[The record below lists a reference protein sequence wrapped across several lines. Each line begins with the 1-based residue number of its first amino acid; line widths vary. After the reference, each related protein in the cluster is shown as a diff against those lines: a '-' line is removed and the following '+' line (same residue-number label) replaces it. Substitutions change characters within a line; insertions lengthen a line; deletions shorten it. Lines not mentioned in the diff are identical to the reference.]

1 MHGTQLASGIGT
13 VLVILVL
20 GPLGALEPL
29 ETWWFD
35 RLFEL
40 RGSRAPT
47 TPIIIVTID
56 ESSITEMNQQWPF
69 PRARHADLIDRIS
82 AGHPLAI
89 GVDLLFDGPS
99 AWGARDDEAL
109 GAAIMRAGTVVLSA
123 AKTTDV
129 QMLDGQVAIER
140 TFSRVP
146 LPVIRRGAA
155 AVAHTNIPVESDA
168 HIRRARLARLL
179 FGDQALPAFDTVIH
193 EIAGRAGLR
202 VRPLPTAPETEIL
215 INFRGGPRTFP
226 WVPYYRVL
234 RGEVGSEVFSGK
246 IVLIGATS
254 PLLHDLFPTVFAGSG
269 DMPGIEIHANVI
281 ETLVRGDPVRAT
293 PWWVSTIVAVGLS
306 LLGWAVVVRL
316 RASGLVAIGGLW
328 IPWMAGTLGLALGS
342 ISAGMASSS

>member
-1 MHGTQLASGIGT
+1 MQNDVTPFRKHQSESELWFADTRRAHHSCQSRVRRDRFVRMHGTQLASGIGT

-155 AVAHTNIPVESDA
+155 AVAHTKIPVESDA
-168 HIRRARLARLL
+168 SACQASTHCARDPDQFSRRPADVSVGAVLPCAARRS
-179 FGDQALPAFDTVIH
+179 
-193 EIAGRAGLR
+193 R
-202 VRPLPTAPETEIL
+202 
-215 INFRGGPRTFP
+215 
-226 WVPYYRVL
+226 
-234 RGEVGSEVFSGK
+234 
-246 IVLIGATS
+246 
-254 PLLHDLFPTVFAGSG
+254 
-269 DMPGIEIHANVI
+269 
-281 ETLVRGDPVRAT
+281 
-293 PWWVSTIVAVGLS
+293 
-306 LLGWAVVVRL
+306 
-316 RASGLVAIGGLW
+316 IGGLFW
-328 IPWMAGTLGLALGS
+328 EDRAHRSNEPTAARPVSNCLRRQR
-342 ISAGMASSS
+342 

>member
-47 TPIIIVTID
+47 TPIVIVTID
-56 ESSITEMNQQWPF
+56 ESSITEINRQWPF

-155 AVAHTNIPVESDA
+155 AVAHTKIPVESDA
-168 HIRRARLARLL
+168 SACQASTHCARDRDPDQFSRRPTDVSVGAV
-179 FGDQALPAFDTVIH
+179 LPC
-193 EIAGRAGLR
+193 
-202 VRPLPTAPETEIL
+202 
-215 INFRGGPRTFP
+215 
-226 WVPYYRVL
+226 
-234 RGEVGSEVFSGK
+234 
-246 IVLIGATS
+246 AT
-254 PLLHDLFPTVFAGSG
+254 
-269 DMPGIEIHANVI
+269 
-281 ETLVRGDPVRAT
+281 RR
-293 PWWVSTIVAVGLS
+293 
-306 LLGWAVVVRL
+306 R
-316 RASGLVAIGGLW
+316 RIGGLFW
-328 IPWMAGTLGLALGS
+328 KDRAHRSNEPT
-342 ISAGMASSS
+342 SARPVSNCLRRKR